1 MSDPEPMPS
10 KDATAR
16 SEATMQRNEY
26 SKAGWAAV
34 AAAAL
39 TPVMLAMGVALDVV
53 SDADPLVLATFA
65 VVATAHTGLGV
76 FALHRFR
83 HLLGERWG
91 SHATDRL
98 ISILI
103 GGALAVLAVTLPGRL
118 LLGSGWLPRSSALG
132 FTVALFVVGVP
143 VAIATIVFAMRL
155 RHVEGDA
162 TGHLRPYANTTLAA
176 GVCFATFLLSPVGL
190 LLHAVAQVFLGLLL
204 LHPEPKTAVPDF
216 V

>member
-1 MSDPEPMPS
+1 
-10 KDATAR
+10 
-16 SEATMQRNEY
+16 MQRNEY

-39 TPVMLAMGVALDVV
+39 TPAMLAMGVALDVI
-53 SDADPLVLATFA
+53 SNAHPLLLATFA
-65 VVATAHTGLGV
+65 VVASAQTGLGV

-83 HLLGERWG
+83 HLLGERFG

-98 ISILI
+98 VSVLI
-103 GGALAVLAVTLPGRL
+103 VGALAILAVTLPARL
-118 LLGSGWLPRSSALG
+118 MLGSGWLPRSAALG
-132 FTVALFVVGVP
+132 FTVALFLVGVP
-143 VAIATIVFAMRL
+143 VAIASIVFAVKL

-162 TGHLRPYANTTLAA
+162 TGHLRPYANATLAA

-190 LLHAVAQVFLGLLL
+190 LINAVAQVFLGLLL